1 MFEAARRRVTQ
12 TNHMRRAAS
21 REGVAMT
28 DTDEPGPGIED
39 EGEDKLLDDLDPD
52 DAEAAGITGGGNYDY
67 GDGPVT
73 RK

>member
-1 MFEAARRRVTQ
+1 LTGIATAATPRTTIHEQGVVTMNEANT
-12 TNHMRRAAS
+12 
-21 REGVAMT
+21 
-28 DTDEPGPGIED
+28 PGPEFD
-39 EGEDKLLDDLDPD
+39 EEEEGKVLDDLDPD